1 MAGGNIR
8 NVALKAAFFAAERGE
23 PVGMAH
29 LLQAAH
35 AEAAKRER
43 PLTDGETRGWV

>member
-1 MAGGNIR
+1 VAGGNIR
-8 NVALKAAFFAAERGE
+8 NIALHAAFFAAARGE
-23 PVGMAH
+23 PVDMAH

-35 AEAAKRER
+35 ADAAKRER